1 LSEGGRLVLNPP
13 DSPIGLLL
21 DARNCETVLVYRKR
35 NFRVYSYWSQ

>member
-21 DARNCETVLVYRKR
+21 DARNCEQY
-35 NFRVYSYWSQ
+35 